1 MIFKKFDFKKW
12 HKFKLMTFDALLLSS
27 NKIILLTGSSPHLE
41 HSASNTDILSYTC
54 KLESIK
60 FDNV

>member
-1 MIFKKFDFKKW
+1 
-12 HKFKLMTFDALLLSS
+12 MTFDALLLSS